1 MAEQPHSFDKTYW
14 DDIWHGDRAMAMAAG
29 QPNPHLIR
37 EIGDLAP
44 GTALDAGCGAGTE
57 AIWLAA
63 HGWEVTAADI
73 SADAL
78 ARATE
83 KAAEAVVSDR
93 VRWVEA
99 DLSTWE
105 PDARYDLVTTHYA
118 HPAMP
123 QLEFY
128 DRIASWVAPG
138 GTLFIVGHLHR
149 GSHGDGSAHGH
160 GHGDH
165 LPPASASATAG
176 AITARLDPA
185 SWDVST
191 AHESQRTVVGPDGKE
206 STIHDVVVK
215 AALHQ

>member
-1 MAEQPHSFDKTYW
+1 MPTIASP
-14 DDIWHGDRAMAMAAG
+14 
-29 QPNPHLIR
+29 
-37 EIGDLAP
+37 
-44 GTALDAGCGAGTE
+44 
-57 AIWLAA
+57 
-63 HGWEVTAADI
+63 
-73 SADAL
+73 
-78 ARATE
+78 ATRSTSLVVG
-83 KAAEAVVSDR
+83 KPSDGFICNVSDGQQ
-93 VRWVEA
+93 
-99 DLSTWE
+99 

-191 AHESQRTVVGPDGKE
+191 AHESQRTAVGPDGKE

-215 AALHQ
+215 AALRQ